1 MSDDFGGIESI
12 YPTRDPPIKRLR
24 QRIAAWIEGSAWPK
38 PPPPSETT
46 VTGLSQGTLEDL
58 SNPFYRISSERK
70 ALYNDVR
77 QMDGTVDEVATA
89 LDMLADNAVATQ
101 SGGKEPFT
109 IAYVGMV
116 SKWKKDMIE
125 GLLARTRYGEKAY
138 EIARGTLRDGDD
150 FRQYVI
156 DENFNIVRLMYMPP
170 ESMVRN
176 EDASGLLLMGEKQG
190 EWAYE
195 QYNPITERFIAGFK
209 PYEILHSRWNRSGA
223 SAYGRSLIS
232 TARTSWRK
240 LQSMEE
246 ALVINWITR
255 AIARLLFT
263 LDVTGKSP
271 KEAQAAIREFMR
283 SLQTR
288 RIAKDVEGV
297 EQLSIVKDI
306 CIGRSYH
313 EMGGKTQEGLTDVK
327 VLDTSSTGYM
337 NLSAID
343 YYRSK
348 IIMSLRT
355 PKAYLGLEEDVNA
368 KATLVQE
375 DRRYAKFIMQIQA
388 LLTLG
393 IRQTID
399 LQLALQGVDPTKV
412 QYIVDWPAQG
422 WTDLVERSEAL
433 LNYAKA
439 DEILLPM
446 KLIDREHVATTQMN
460 MSSVQWDAMKERIED
475 EPPVPVQEL
484 PGAAD

>member
-1 MSDDFGGIESI
+1 MTYDFGGIESI

-24 QRIAAWIEGSAWPK
+24 QRIAAWIEGSPWPK
-38 PPPPSETT
+38 PPPPEETT
-46 VTGLSQGTLEDL
+46 VVGLSEGTLDEL
-58 SNPFYRISSERK
+58 ANPFYRLSNDRK
-70 ALYNDVR
+70 ELYSDVKE
-77 QMDGTVDEVATA
+77 MDSTVDEVATA

-101 SGGKEPFT
+101 SGGKEPFS
-109 IAYVGMV
+109 IAYIGSVAR
-116 SKWKKDMIE
+116 WKKEMIE
-125 GLLARTRYGEKAY
+125 GVLARTRYGEKAY

-150 FRQYVI
+150 FRQFVI
-156 DENFNIVRLMYMPP
+156 DENRNIVRLMYMPP
-170 ESMVRN
+170 PSMVRN
-176 EDASGLLLMGEKQG
+176 EDPTGLLMMGSEQG
-190 EWAYE
+190 QWAYE
-195 QYNPITERFIAGFK
+195 QFDPTTERFIVGFK
-209 PYEILHSRWNRSGA
+209 PYEIMHSRWNRSGA
-223 SAYGRSLIS
+223 SRYGRSLIS

-255 AIARLLFT
+255 AFARLLFK

-271 KEAQAAIREFMR
+271 KEAQADIRTFKK

-306 CIGRSYH
+306 FVGSSYH
-313 EMGGKTQEGLTDVK
+313 EFGGKAQEGLTDVK

-337 NLSAID
+337 NLSAIN

-348 IIMSLRT
+348 ILMSLRT
-355 PKAYLGLEEDVNA
+355 PRAYLGLEEDVNA

-388 LLTLG
+388 MLTVG
-393 IRQTID
+393 IRETID
-399 LQLALQGVDPTKV
+399 LQLALQGVDPGNVKYLV
-412 QYIVDWPAQG
+412 EWPAQG

-439 DEILLPM
+439 DELLLPS
-446 KLIDREHVATTQMN
+446 KLIDREHVATTQLG
-460 MSSVQWDAMKERIED
+460 MSTVQWDAMKERIKQD
-475 EPPVPVQEL
+475 PPPVPEEEE
-484 PGAAD
+484 